1 MKRAYH
7 FMLLL
12 YPRGHRDRFAE
23 EMAGVFEE
31 ARNER
36 HYQGWV
42 WYARFAFSEIAGLI
56 GGAASAWF
64 DRRPVPETSVGSV
77 GQQMLPQEILEAQQC
92 VDRNIAGMVHAISH
106 HDYQGARRYSDE
118 ERQAREN
125 LHVLRQKYQLND

>member
-1 MKRAYH
+1 MKRAYQ

-12 YPRGHRDRFAE
+12 YPRDHRDRFAE

-36 HYQGWV
+36 HYQGWA
-42 WYARFAFSEIAGLI
+42 WYVRFAFWETAGLI
-56 GGAASAWF
+56 GGAASAWL
-64 DRRPVPETSVGSV
+64 DRRPVPEASVSGA
-77 GQQMLPQEILEAQQC
+77 GHRTLPQEILEAQQR

-125 LHVLRQKYQLND
+125 LRMLRIKYGLTD

>member
-1 MKRAYH
+1 MKRTYR

-12 YPRGHRDRFAE
+12 YPRGNRDRFAE

-42 WYARFAFSEIAGLI
+42 WYVRFTFSEIAGLI
-56 GGAASAWF
+56 GGAASAWV
-64 DRRPVPETSVGSV
+64 DRRPVPAAPVASTS
-77 GQQMLPQEILEAQQC
+77 QQSLPQEIVEAQEQ

-118 ERQAREN
+118 ERRARD
-125 LHVLRQKYQLND
+125 VLQLVRQKYGITG